1 VFFAY
6 STSYTT
12 STVFAVPS
20 TIKAAVVHFSFI
32 QDNGNYIT
40 LSMYFNAS
48 GVYIA
53 AGNLVGNLA
62 LAASGTGGWTMTN
75 MTNNNA
81 SRGVMYYMGSSNG

>member
-1 VFFAY
+1 
-6 STSYTT
+6 
-12 STVFAVPS
+12 
-20 TIKAAVVHFSFI
+20 
-32 QDNGNYIT
+32 
-40 LSMYFNAS
+40 MYFNAS